1 MKASPLEDV
10 EMVPIIVKC
19 FVVGT
24 MSLGSIIQE
33 AYETLVVSMSAL
45 SGCSNTIEGGED
57 LGDLVVWE

>member
-1 MKASPLEDV
+1 
-10 EMVPIIVKC
+10 MVPIIVKY

-33 AYETLVVSMSAL
+33 AYETLVASMSAL
-45 SGCSNTIEGGED
+45 SGYSNTREGSED